1 MDQIG
6 VKRKMNK
13 RGQTLGIALMVAITL
28 FIVGMLSINYI
39 KPVVTIARDATHLD
53 CANTAD
59 FPTGISD
66 GTKLLCLTVDL
77 VIPYFIIV
85 IFSVTGGI
93 ITSRFLI

>member
-1 MDQIG
+1 M
-6 VKRKMNK
+6 KNK
-13 RGQTLGIALMVAITL
+13 RAQTLGLAIIIAITL

-59 FPTGISD
+59 FPAGISD

-77 VIPYFIIV
+77 VIPYFIIL
-85 IFSVTGGI
+85 IFSISGGI
-93 ITSRFLI
+93 IVSRFLF